1 MLKGRVL
8 QFPVGYSTILCMES
22 EVKKTYELS
31 YFITPEV
38 KDEEVVA
45 YAQKIKDFVTGE
57 KEEKTEITRE
67 EMPSKRR
74 LAYPIEHK
82 KQGYFGFMHFA
93 ASPEKLKEV
102 KNKLVLDNNILRH
115 LIIVVDKKQVAHM
128 TRPAPRV
135 AAVKQ
140 PVQAEIDKEVF
151 KKGHTVSQQEEN
163 KVEFEELDKKLEEI
177 LNK

>member
-115 LIIVVDKKQVAHM
+115 LI
-128 TRPAPRV
+128 
-135 AAVKQ
+135 
-140 PVQAEIDKEVF
+140 
-151 KKGHTVSQQEEN
+151 
-163 KVEFEELDKKLEEI
+163 
-177 LNK
+177 